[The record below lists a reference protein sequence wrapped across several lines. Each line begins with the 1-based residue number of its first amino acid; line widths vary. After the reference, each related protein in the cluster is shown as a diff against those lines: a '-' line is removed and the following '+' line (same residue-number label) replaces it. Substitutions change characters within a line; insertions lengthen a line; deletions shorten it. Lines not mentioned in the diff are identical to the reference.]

1 MEEPTPRGMDSEV
14 PHTKPF
20 VNYLLYAAV
29 GLSVIVL
36 ALCAYAINVYSKTW
50 FDVLTPALSFALFAI
65 IWLWLFVGAYFLIPR
80 LMPQFYNKWAIL
92 GAFALTTFFWLVA
105 WPLMAARVSAYSF
118 INDYDNYIN
127 GLASSSISSSSLG
140 FRKRSPEPKRSG
152 SSGSSYDSSYYSSS
166 YYGYDKKFATA
177 WKLAAAA
184 TGISALIWVLLV
196 VSLVF
201 FALACHHHRA
211 SGETYESGEPK
222 PMPPAAPVAGG
233 HEMNHY
239 GSPTSA
245 TPNPEQ
251 QFVHGQQYGQQQPVY
266 DQSGAYQQNQY
277 QQQQHQIP
285 T

>member
-1 MEEPTPRGMDSEV
+1 MEEPTPRGMNNEV
-14 PHTKPF
+14 PQTKPF

-50 FDVLTPALSFALFAI
+50 FDVLTPALSFTLFAI

-80 LMPQFYNKWAIL
+80 LAPQFYNKWAVL
-92 GAFALTTFFWLVA
+92 GVFALTAFFWLIA
-105 WPLMAARVSAYSF
+105 WPLMAARVSAYSY
-118 INDYDNYIN
+118 INNIDNYFN
-127 GLASSSISSSSLG
+127 DLSFSIT
-140 FRKRSPEPKRSG
+140 KRSPEPKRSG
-152 SSGSSYDSSYYSSS
+152 SSSSSYSNSSS
-166 YYGYDKKFATA
+166 YYGYDKSYATA

-201 FALACHHHRA
+201 FALACHQHRVA
-211 SGETYESGEPK
+211 GETYDSGEPK